1 MNIGMTL
8 LNSKE
13 IILYDHRYSSMRI
26 IEKAVETGAKQEMEV
41 YAIEFRPDGILYL
54 AAEDDFDASDWSLP
68 YIFSNEQ
75 FEVEVISNDLVGFKF
90 VIIEN
95 IPMVVHHILAEDLH
109 LFHAIKDPDYVS
121 FIRIENDNDIPDLMK
136 SETYNPLEDFFNRLK
151 KEPSLVL

>member
-1 MNIGMTL
+1 
-8 LNSKE
+8 
-13 IILYDHRYSSMRI
+13 MRI